1 MTTPT
6 STPPAGA
13 DDTAPP
19 TETVRLAAVAADLQ
33 DERLIQPHGIGG
45 TVRAFGRRVR
55 SGDIGSLPVVIGLI
69 VIWVAFSLLNPNF
82 LSSTNLVNLTLQ
94 CAAVG
99 TISIGIVLVLLLGEI
114 DLSVGSVSG
123 LSAAILAVSFVNLGW
138 PLPVSLLAALLTGV
152 VIGLLYGLLYTRFGV
167 PSFVITLAGLLGF
180 LGLQLWVLGRVGSIN
195 IPDTTWIVQ
204 FGTQMFLPPWLSYV
218 VIGLSVAV
226 YAWQLLAQA
235 RRRNDAGLEAL
246 STNVIALR
254 VVGVTLVLGIAAFYL
269 NLSRGVGVMF
279 LFFLVLVTVMHF
291 VLTRT
296 RWGRAVYAV
305 GGSVEAARRAGIR
318 VNRVYISVFVLC
330 SVFAATGGI
339 MAAARLQ
346 AANQSSGGGDI
357 NLNAIAAAVIG
368 GTSLFGGRGSAFSAL
383 LGVLVVMSISNGL
396 AILNLEAYVRFMITG
411 AVLVLAVIIDSL
423 SRRSRAAAGRA

>member
-1 MTTPT
+1 MSPTTHGDA
-6 STPPAGA
+6 STDANL
-13 DDTAPP
+13 
-19 TETVRLAAVAADLQ
+19 RY
-33 DERLIQPHGIGG
+33 GIRRSFNS
-45 TVRAFGRRVR
+45 VVDRVR
-55 SGDIGSLPVVIGLI
+55 TGDLGSLPVIAGLI
-69 VIWVAFSLLNPNF
+69 IIWTIFQVLNPNF
-82 LSSTNLVNLTLQ
+82 LSSRNLVNLTMQ
-94 CAAVG
+94 SAAVG
-99 TISIGIVLVLLLGEI
+99 TIAIGIVLVLLIGEI

-123 LSAAILAVSFVNLGW
+123 VSAAILAVLFVQTGW
-138 PLPVSLLAALLTGV
+138 PLPLVLLVSLGTGAM
-152 VIGLLYGLLYTRFGV
+152 IGLLYGLLYTRFGV

-204 FGTQMFLPPWLSYV
+204 FGTQMFLPPWLSYLL
-218 VIGLSVAV
+218 IGLAVVA

-235 RRRNDAGLEAL
+235 RRRNDAGLEAM
-246 STNVIALR
+246 STNVIVVR
-254 VVGVTLVLGIAAFYL
+254 VAGMALVLGIAAFYL

-318 VNRVYISVFVLC
+318 VNRIYISVFVLC

>member
-1 MTTPT
+1 MSPTTHGEA
-6 STPPAGA
+6 STDANL
-13 DDTAPP
+13 
-19 TETVRLAAVAADLQ
+19 RY
-33 DERLIQPHGIGG
+33 GIRRSFNS
-45 TVRAFGRRVR
+45 VVDRVR
-55 SGDIGSLPVVIGLI
+55 TGDLGSLPVIAGLI
-69 VIWVAFSLLNPNF
+69 IIWTIFQVLNPNF
-82 LSSTNLVNLTLQ
+82 LSSRNLVNLTMQ
-94 CAAVG
+94 SAAVG
-99 TISIGIVLVLLLGEI
+99 TIAIGIVLVLLIGEI

-123 LSAAILAVSFVNLGW
+123 VSAAILAVLFVQTGW
-138 PLPVSLLAALLTGV
+138 PLPLVLLVSLGTGA

-204 FGTQMFLPPWLSYV
+204 FGTQMFLPPWLSYLL
-218 VIGLSVAV
+218 IGLAVVA

-235 RRRNDAGLEAL
+235 RRRNDAGLEAM
-246 STNVIALR
+246 STNVIVVR
-254 VVGVTLVLGIAAFYL
+254 VAGMALVLGIAAFYL

-318 VNRVYISVFVLC
+318 VNRIYISVFVLC